1 MNRNNLNNDNLNPGY
16 NEFQE
21 NPELYQNTIPTNME
35 TNMNSNDNNLLE
47 RNYDIDNQYI
57 ECIPE

>member
-1 MNRNNLNNDNLNPGY
+1 
-16 NEFQE
+16 
-21 NPELYQNTIPTNME
+21 ME

-57 ECIPE
+57 ECIPEEEENAEDV